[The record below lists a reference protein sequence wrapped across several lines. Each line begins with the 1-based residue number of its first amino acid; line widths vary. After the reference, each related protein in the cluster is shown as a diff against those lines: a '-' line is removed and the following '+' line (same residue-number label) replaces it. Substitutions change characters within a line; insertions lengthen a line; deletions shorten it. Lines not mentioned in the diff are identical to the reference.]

1 MVQIEYN
8 TAQFAERGS
17 RTRSASESSSCPIM
31 LLFLRHRATRP
42 SMKSKK
48 RPKGRKARARY
59 RVPLS
64 EGSPRQYRNE
74 EKTDII
80 PQAPIKVG
88 SQSSLVRGGVHL

>member
-1 MVQIEYN
+1 MRTVYN
-8 TAQFAERGS
+8 AEHFGERGI

-59 RVPLS
+59 RLPLS
-64 EGSPRQYRNE
+64 DGSPRQYRSE
-74 EKTDII
+74 EKTDRI
-80 PQAPIKVG
+80 PQAPTKAM
-88 SQSSLVRGGVHL
+88 SQSSLVWEGPL